1 MPKRKREKDTRPTF
15 TYNDDPVRA
24 GGCLFFIKHN
34 NEIYYLLRKGKRD
47 WGDIGGK
54 TDEKDKC
61 ITDTIIREV
70 VEETNNVLLN
80 EQHNTEEAT
89 NALKYIIDNTP
100 KKIFYSQKSKYVLFV
115 LELPNKVFHMNNKRF
130 GLKEHTDGW
139 TMNHYYSWIRKND
152 IKRNLLH
159 ARLRYHKDFYNIF

>member
-24 GGCLFFIKHN
+24 GGCLFFIKHD

-61 ITDTIIREV
+61 ITDTIIRAV
-70 VEETNNVLLN
+70 SYTHLTLP
-80 EQHNTEEAT
+80 T
-89 NALKYIIDNTP
+89 TP
-100 KKIFYSQKSKYVLFV
+100 YV
-115 LELPNKVFHMNNKRF
+115 
-130 GLKEHTDGW
+130 
-139 TMNHYYSWIRKND
+139 
-152 IKRNLLH
+152 
-159 ARLRYHKDFYNIF
+159 